1 MGEMT
6 ESKTITSLK
15 SQLLAIRALVDEA
28 LASCEVDASTVCHR
42 MRAMATRRLR
52 RTRLVCIRTPN
63 SR

>member
-6 ESKTITSLK
+6 ESKTITSLR

-42 MRAMATRRLR
+42 MRAMG
-52 RTRLVCIRTPN
+52 PD
-63 SR
+63 